1 MGHPEV
7 LTVADGPVQVLDN
20 TGLIPM
26 ELTELLEYYPSI
38 VNLLAGVKPGL
49 VGLKTLTAER
59 LLGHIDLVV
68 ELALGAVLVVP
79 GQCDPQQRT

>member
-1 MGHPEV
+1 MGHPAV

-38 VNLLAGVKPGL
+38 VNLLAGAPCINQGGL
-49 VGLKTLTAER
+49 EDR
-59 LLGHIDLVV
+59 FFFF
-68 ELALGAVLVVP
+68 
-79 GQCDPQQRT
+79 R